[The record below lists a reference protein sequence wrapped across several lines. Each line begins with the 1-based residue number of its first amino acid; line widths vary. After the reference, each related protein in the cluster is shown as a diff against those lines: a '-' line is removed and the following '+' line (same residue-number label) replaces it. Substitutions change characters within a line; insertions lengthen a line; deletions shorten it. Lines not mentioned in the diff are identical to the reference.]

1 MMLNRLST
9 KCVTT
14 LVRSRSLSG
23 VAPVTEIKTVGV
35 VGLGLMGHGIAQLAA
50 SNGYKVVGVE
60 SNQKALE
67 TGKERINKSVSM
79 LLGKAVKKG
88 TITEADAKA
97 QQESI
102 HKNLTF
108 SVDQAALKDCDL
120 IVEAIIEDLSIK
132 VNKNTSSIYI
142 HTACRGVLK
151 ILSQAKTICCFNLMF
166 VLNMSYSSF
175 SNVA

>member
-132 VNKNTSSIYI
+132 VIKTLLLYI
-142 HTACRGVLK
+142 HTACRGVYK
-151 ILSQAKTICCFNLMF
+151 SFRKQKPF
-166 VLNMSYSSF
+166 VVLI
-175 SNVA
+175 